1 MLVPRHVWHFKI
13 QPLAKKHLTQSAGEA
28 ECHWFGRRL
37 HINKVLN
44 VPARVHPETTF
55 YVVFL
60 VNISKDSVL
69 FHQQKDCSHAGET
82 DNSPRAK
89 WAPGQW
95 FLWSYY
101 KLVKKTLTIKIFFF
115 SLSLSA
121 HTCIL
126 SFIPFHPSFSLT
138 FCFSFVFLSIL
149 AFPINPFSLQTHTL
163 SCYSHLSSPAVVGV
177 VWKLGNTNRVHR
189 NGWSIVALFLF
200 HLKNLLVGLSV
211 CVSCLGTIAHVFC
224 LPVLKSLHESPCSL
238 SVS

>member
-1 MLVPRHVWHFKI
+1 MLFF
-13 QPLAKKHLTQSAGEA
+13 
-28 ECHWFGRRL
+28 WF
-37 HINKVLN
+37 
-44 VPARVHPETTF
+44 
-55 YVVFL
+55 
-60 VNISKDSVL
+60 NIPIDSVL

-115 SLSLSA
+115 SLFPSL
-121 HTCIL
+121 HTHAFFL
-126 SFIPFHPSFSLT
+126 SSLFIPP
-138 FCFSFVFLSIL
+138 FLSPS
-149 AFPINPFSLQTHTL
+149 AFPLFSSPFLPSRSTLSLCKHTL
-163 SCYSHLSSPAVVGV
+163 SRYSHLSSPAVVGV